1 MKRIFLSVIVFIFFG
16 INEVL
21 AQCAMC
27 RATVENNVNNGEAGI
42 APGLNYGILYL
53 FAAPYLLVMIIAY
66 FWYRQSKK
74 QKRSRSFKDLIANSR
89 NN

>member
-1 MKRIFLSVIVFIFFG
+1 MKKIFLSLLLFLFFG
-16 INEVL
+16 INEIL

-53 FAAPYLLVMIIAY
+53 FAAPYILIMVIAY
-66 FWYRQSKK
+66 FWYKQSKK
-74 QKRSRSFKDLIANSR
+74 QKNRLSLKDLLS
-89 NN
+89 NNKLH